1 MRICICNSGFV
12 SRTSKLVYP
21 YPHLLSLAILAPQH
35 HAASMSFFHEAKS
48 ALHSFASEVKHE
60 LGAIESAI
68 EDEIH
73 SHTHLDSAC
82 HNLHMTTRDNRFHSF
97 APPRT
102 GNDAKWFVDGCGY
115 FWAVSVALEEA
126 RESIWILDWW
136 LSPGK
141 LCALLGR
148 PRQLTGSR
156 TLPEETAIAK

>member
-1 MRICICNSGFV
+1 
-12 SRTSKLVYP
+12 
-21 YPHLLSLAILAPQH
+21 
-35 HAASMSFFHEAKS
+35 MSFFHEAKS
-48 ALHSFASEVKHE
+48 ALHNYASDVKHE
-60 LGAIESAI
+60 LGVIENAIEN
-68 EDEIH
+68 EIH
-73 SHTHLDSAC
+73 SHTHLNAAC
-82 HNLHMTTRDNRFHSF
+82 HNLHMTTRNNRYHSF

-141 LCALLGR
+141 SCVLPGR

-156 TLPEETAIAK
+156 ALLEKTPIAK